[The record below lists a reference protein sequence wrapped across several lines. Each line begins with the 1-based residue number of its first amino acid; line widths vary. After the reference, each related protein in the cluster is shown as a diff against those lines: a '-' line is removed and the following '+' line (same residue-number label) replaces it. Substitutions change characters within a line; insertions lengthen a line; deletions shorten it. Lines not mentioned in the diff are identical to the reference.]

1 MFIYTKSKTFCIFA
15 DVIKQTYT
23 KDMTESEQTQQQIER
38 FLKKVAQKFTANE
51 CDMPMTDIHLRVS
64 QDSGDLMAF
73 DDSDDEITRCVI
85 DQWIDNKSDNFYQE
99 AATLLRSELNRFKD
113 VIENMSI
120 MKPYSFILEDDDRN
134 NISELYLVDD
144 DIVIIGGD
152 LMHDLDKD
160 LDCFLNDLLNK
171 EE

>member
-1 MFIYTKSKTFCIFA
+1 MIGT
-15 DVIKQTYT
+15 
-23 KDMTESEQTQQQIER
+23 EQTQQQIER
-38 FLKKVAQKFTANE
+38 FLKKVAQKFTAND

-85 DQWIDNKSDNFYQE
+85 GQWIDNKSDNFYQE
-99 AATLLRSELNRFKD
+99 AAYILRSEINRIKD